1 MGEADQA
8 TRHPLTNGKARVD
21 FQTEPARYRH
31 WKLKVDGA
39 LATLVMD
46 VDEKGGLFEG
56 YDLKL
61 NSYDLGVD
69 IELADA
75 IERLRFEHPQVR
87 VLVLRSGKP
96 RVFSAGANIRML
108 AGATHAH
115 KVNFCKFTNETRNG
129 IEDLSE
135 NSGVKSI
142 CAINGTAA
150 GGGYEL
156 ALATDYIMLVDDGS
170 AAVSLPELPLLAVLP
185 GTGGLTRVSDK
196 RKVRRDHADVF
207 CTTEEGVKGKRA
219 VEWRLVDDIVPGS
232 KFEEAVAALAHE
244 FAAKSP
250 RSGAEPGIT
259 LTPLTRTFTPDGVD
273 YETVSVEFQ
282 REARIATVTLR
293 GPAAP
298 PPGAAD
304 ALVALGAS
312 FWLLA
317 LARELDDAILHI
329 RLNELDVAA
338 IVFKSSGEPH
348 QVLAYDR
355 FLDANKDH
363 WLAREIRLL
372 WKRVLKRVDL
382 TSRSLVTLIEPGS
395 CFAGTLAELP
405 FASDRSYMLIG
416 LRDGD
421 NKPPAA
427 IALAD
432 VNFGAYPMSNGLSR
446 LACRFL
452 AEPADVAAAQAERG
466 KMLDAETAQK
476 LGLVTFALDDID
488 WDDEVRVF
496 LEERASFSPDGLT
509 GLEANLRFAGPET
522 MESKIFARL
531 TAWQNWIFQRPNAIG
546 EEGALKRYG
555 TGQKPVFDTKR
566 V

>member
-1 MGEADQA
+1 MANSK
-8 TRHPLTNGKARVD
+8 TRID
-21 FQTEPARYRH
+21 FQTDPGRYRH
-31 WKLKVDGA
+31 WRLTIDGEV
-39 LATLVMD
+39 ATLVMD
-46 VDEKGGLFEG
+46 VDEKGGLFDG
-56 YDLKL
+56 YELKL

-75 IERLRFEHPQVR
+75 LERLRFEHPQVR
-87 VLVLRSGKP
+87 VLVLRSAKP
-96 RVFSAGANIRML
+96 RVFCAGANIRML

-129 IEDLSE
+129 IEDLSAH
-135 NSGVKSI
+135 SGIASI

-156 ALATDYIMLVDDGS
+156 ALATDYILLVDDGS
-170 AAVSLPELPLLAVLP
+170 ATVSLPELPLLAVLP

-207 CTTEEGVKGKRA
+207 CTTEEGIKGKRA
-219 VEWRLVDDIVPGS
+219 VEWRLVDEVAPGS
-232 KFEEAVAALAHE
+232 KFDDAVAARAKNLAGQSRRN
-244 FAAKSP
+244 SP
-250 RSGAEPGIT
+250 GAGIK
-259 LTPLTRTFTPDGVD
+259 LKPLQRAVAPDSVD
-273 YETVSVEFQ
+273 YANVSVAFA
-282 REARIATVTLR
+282 REARIATLTLR
-293 GPAAP
+293 GPATP
-298 PPGAAD
+298 PPASAE
-304 ALVALGAS
+304 AMVELGAD
-312 FWLLA
+312 FWPLQ
-317 LARELDDAILHI
+317 LARELDDAILNI

-338 IVFKSSGEPH
+338 IVFQSLGDPE
-348 QVLAYDR
+348 QVLAYEA
-355 FLDANKDH
+355 FLDAHKDH
-363 WLAREIRLL
+363 WLAREIRHL

-416 LRDGD
+416 GRDGD
-421 NKPPAA
+421 NKTPATLTLSA
-427 IALAD
+427 A
-432 VNFGAYPMSNGLSR
+432 NFGAYPMSNGLTR
-446 LACRFL
+446 LQSRFL
-452 AEPADVAAAQAERG
+452 ADPANVDAAKAECG
-466 KMLDAETAQK
+466 NSLDAERAEE
-476 LGLVTFALDDID
+476 LGLITFARDDID

-496 LEERASFSPDGLT
+496 LEERASFSPDALT

-546 EEGALKRYG
+546 EDGALKRYG

>member
-1 MGEADQA
+1 MAEAD
-8 TRHPLTNGKARVD
+8 RPLANGKTRID
-21 FQTEPARYRH
+21 FQTEPSRYRH
-31 WKLKVDGA
+31 WKLNLDGDV
-39 LATLVMD
+39 ATLMMD
-46 VDEKGGLFEG
+46 VDEKAGLFEG
-56 YDLKL
+56 YELKL

-87 VLVLRSGKP
+87 AVVLRSAKP

-129 IEDLSE
+129 LEDLSE
-135 NSGVKSI
+135 NSGLKTI

-156 ALATDYIMLVDDGS
+156 ALASDYIMLVDDGS

-185 GTGGLTRVSDK
+185 GTGGLTRISDK
-196 RKVRRDHADVF
+196 RKVRRDRADVF

-219 VEWRLVDDIVPGS
+219 VEWRLVDAVVPGS
-232 KFEEAVAALAHE
+232 KFDDTVLAHARE

-250 RSGAEPGIT
+250 RNGSGNGIA
-259 LTPLTRTFTPDGVD
+259 LTPLQRTFATDGVE
-273 YETVSVEFQ
+273 YGFVSVEFQ
-282 REARIATVTLR
+282 RTDRIATITLR
-293 GPAAP
+293 GPSAP
-298 PPGAAD
+298 PPASVD
-304 ALVALGAS
+304 AIVALGAK
-312 FWLLA
+312 FWPLQ
-317 LARELDDAILHI
+317 LARELDDAILNI
-329 RLNELDVAA
+329 RINELEVAA
-338 IVFKSSGEPH
+338 IVFKSIGDPAA
-348 QVLAYDR
+348 VLAYDK
-355 FLDANKDH
+355 FLDANKDY
-363 WLAREIRLL
+363 WLTREIRLL

-405 FASDRSYMLIG
+405 LASDRSYMLIG
-416 LRDGD
+416 NREGD

-427 IALAD
+427 IALD
-432 VNFGAYPMSNGLSR
+432 NVNFGPYPMSTGLTR

-452 AEPADVAAAQAERG
+452 ADPADVDTAKAERG
-466 KMLDAETAQK
+466 KMLDAERAQE
-476 LGLVTFALDDID
+476 LGLITFALDDID

-555 TGQKPVFDTKR
+555 TGQKPVFDTRR